1 MRFLPILIAALFL
14 FVLYTAPA
22 SAQCR
27 AGACRAQFGQRAQ
40 ARREVRQNGK
50 RPVAR
55 VLPWNWRK

>member
-27 AGACRAQFGQRAQ
+27 AGACRAQFGRVQ
-40 ARREVRQNGK
+40 ARREVRPVLK
-50 RPVAR
+50 VLSKARPK
-55 VLPWNWRK
+55 NWGR